1 MLRLIIVIGL
11 VVVVLVLIEIRE
23 RRKKANGE
31 RAKGESQQPTAEQR
45 PEGCCGEHLVCER
58 ETLLQTNAQIE
69 YYDDEELDVLAGIDP
84 AEFTSEQHEAIRN
97 VFSTLQEADVPG
109 WCRSLQLRN
118 ITLPPDIREEAL
130 LIVRERRHLA

>member
-1 MLRLIIVIGL
+1 MIPLIAFIVL
-11 VVVVLVLIEIRE
+11 VFVVLVLIEIRE
-23 RRKKANGE
+23 RK
-31 RAKGESQQPTAEQR
+31 RAKKPSVVSDQPSAR

-58 ETLLQTNAQIE
+58 ETLLQTNAKIE

-84 AEFTSEQHEAIRN
+84 ADFTDEQHEAIRN
-97 VFSTLQEADVPG
+97 VFSTLQESDVPG
-109 WCRSLQLRN
+109 WCRSLLLRN

>member
-1 MLRLIIVIGL
+1 MIPLIAFIVL

-23 RRKKANGE
+23 RK
-31 RAKGESQQPTAEQR
+31 RAKQPSVVSDQPSAR

-58 ETLLQTNAQIE
+58 ETLLQTNAKIE

-84 AEFTSEQHEAIRN
+84 ADFTDEQHEAIRN
-97 VFSTLQEADVPG
+97 VFSTLQESDVPG
-109 WCRSLQLRN
+109 WCRSLLLRN

>member
-1 MLRLIIVIGL
+1 MIPLIAFIVL
-11 VVVVLVLIEIRE
+11 VFVVLVLIEIRE
-23 RRKKANGE
+23 RK
-31 RAKGESQQPTAEQR
+31 RAKKPSVVSDQPSAR

-58 ETLLQTNAQIE
+58 ETLLQTNAKIE

-84 AEFTSEQHEAIRN
+84 ADFTDEQHEAVRS

>member
-1 MLRLIIVIGL
+1 MIPLILFIVL
-11 VVVVLVLIEIRE
+11 VIVVLVLIEIRE
-23 RRKKANGE
+23 RKRLKAKGE
-31 RAKGESQQPTAEQR
+31 GTKGESQPTAR

-58 ETLLQTNAQIE
+58 ETLLQTNAKID
-69 YYDDEELDVLAGIDP
+69 YYDDEELDALAGVDP
-84 AEFTSEQHEAIRN
+84 SEFTTEQHQAIRE